1 MIINNSRSIVGRK
14 KKKEISGINGRI
26 DFLVINLY
34 ASLIYTH
41 LCTAGD
47 EETGKTEN
55 RNRSLI
61 IPQLVSKYLGNGNM
75 YVFRKKISIY
85 TL

>member
-1 MIINNSRSIVGRK
+1 MIINNSKSIVGRK
-14 KKKEISGINGRI
+14 KKKNFGLNGRI
-26 DFLVINLY
+26 DLLVINLC

-55 RNRSLI
+55 KNH
-61 IPQLVSKYLGNGNM
+61 
-75 YVFRKKISIY
+75 
-85 TL
+85 